1 MLRDHANHAPTRVF
15 QGATRSA
22 PATNECAATAVT
34 TDTASHEQ
42 AIIDIVDQLA
52 HSYKR
57 GIGEDRLVDA
67 KIRLDVD
74 LVAVRT
80 NEASLAFCAEHQP
93 ECTSKDR
100 LARSSLA
107 GNHRHPGRGL
117 NFRRAEHDEVI
128 DAKPLQHGQWPNLS
142 R

>member
-1 MLRDHANHAPTRVF
+1 VLRDHANHAPTRVF
-15 QGATRSA
+15 QGASRGA
-22 PATNECAATAVT
+22 PPANQCAPTTVT

-42 AIIDIVDQLA
+42 AIINIVNQLA
-52 HSYKR
+52 HSCKR
-57 GIGEDRLVDA
+57 RIGKDRLIDA
-67 KIRLDVD
+67 KICFDVD

-80 NEASLAFCAEHQP
+80 NKASLAL
-93 ECTSKDR
+93 CTKHEPKGTSEDR
-100 LARSSLA
+100 LARSGLA
-107 GNHRHPGRGL
+107 GNYRHPGRGL